1 MDCMRRHTKRLA
13 WSAFA
18 TGAAALASVVA
29 HKTLENTWKQLRRK
43 DPPLNPAAATVTW
56 GEALA
61 WGIAAGV
68 AAGISQVV
76 ARRGAVAAWTR
87 FIGEPPKRNK

>member
-1 MDCMRRHTKRLA
+1 MRRYTHKLI

-18 TGAAALASVVA
+18 TGSAALASVLA
-29 HKTLENTWKQLRRK
+29 HKALENTWKQLRRK

-56 GEALA
+56 SEALT

-68 AAGISQVV
+68 VAGISQVV
-76 ARRGAVAAWTR
+76 ARRGAVAAWQR
-87 FIGEPPKRNK
+87 LVGEPPKKNK